1 MTGGIISIA
10 TLCALA
16 GLLLVAAATDIRSR
30 TISNGVN
37 AAIAL
42 IAPLYWWSSGMAL
55 WPDMAIQIGLGI
67 IVFAVF
73 AAVFVAGM
81 MGGGDVKLIAALA
94 LWLPL
99 VPLLQMLMVMAVAGG
114 VITLTILVVHK
125 LRKLNGTPEIP
136 YGVAIAFAGLW
147 AISERY
153 LNQFA

>member
-1 MTGGIISIA
+1 MTGGIISII

-16 GLLLVAAATDIRSR
+16 ALLLTAAATDIRNR

-55 WPDMAIQIGLGI
+55 WPDMAIQIGLSV

-73 AAVFVAGM
+73 AAVFAAGM
-81 MGGGDVKLIAALA
+81 MGGGDVKLLAALA

-99 VPLLQMLMVMAVAGG
+99 VPLMRMLMVMAIAGG
-114 VITLTILVVHK
+114 VVTLVVLALHK
-125 LRKLNGTPEIP
+125 LRKSDGNPEIP